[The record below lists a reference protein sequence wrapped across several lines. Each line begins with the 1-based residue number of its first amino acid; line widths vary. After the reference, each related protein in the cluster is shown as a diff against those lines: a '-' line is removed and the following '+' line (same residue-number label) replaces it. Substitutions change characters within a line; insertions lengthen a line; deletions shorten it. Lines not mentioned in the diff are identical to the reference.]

1 MTVTAVHIRQILPQC
16 RDTGLWAYEL
26 QKVLPEYGIDTPAR
40 EAAFLA
46 QVGHESAH
54 LTRLVEGLSY
64 SVRGLRTTWPGRFPD
79 DASAAPYARNPQ
91 RLANFVYAD
100 RLGNGS
106 FESGD
111 GWKYRGRGLI
121 QITGKANYAELAQ
134 ATGIKYTQHPELLE
148 RPADAARSAAWFWQS
163 RGLNE
168 LADKDR
174 FAAITKKINGGTTGQ
189 EDRLRLWWLAREV
202 LGVQEKAA

>member
-1 MTVTAVHIRQILPQC
+1 MTITAAHIKQVLPQC
-16 RDTGLWAYEL
+16 RDANAWAYEL

-54 LTRLVEGLSY
+54 FTRLVEGLSY

-100 RLGNGS
+100 RLGNGP

-121 QITGKANYAELAQ
+121 QITGKANYLELEK
-134 ATGIKYTQHPELLE
+134 ATGAKYAQHPEMLE
-148 RPADAARSAAWFWQS
+148 RPPDAARSAAWFWQS

-168 LADKDR
+168 LADKGR
-174 FAAITKKINGGTTGQ
+174 FSAITKKINGGGTGH
-189 EDRLRLWWLAREV
+189 EDRLRLWRLAQEV
-202 LGVQEKAA
+202 LGAQEKAA